1 MAHVDMGDLASRLF
15 GTRRQETQEVST
27 DATTRTY
34 SGVATS
40 DSEDGAVTVDIG
52 GDVTPP
58 DDLGDEE
65 WSGTG
70 VEVPC
75 GPAVEEGDEVVVTL
89 VGGGALKSPMVTSAS
104 GSGDRER
111 AARQQVEQAVATVQG
126 DLATAQGQA
135 QATADALAAI
145 EADVIPTLAT
155 KVETDELGNRISEI
169 EADYATGSDLS
180 EYVKTVTYEQ
190 GLDGISQ
197 QVATAYTSLS
207 GEISGVRTTAEG
219 ADGKADAAQS
229 AAQTAQSAAQ
239 AADAKAQTADGK
251 AESAQ
256 SAASQ
261 AAQDALTAHQAAQD
275 AATLAGAAQEAAD
288 AVDADLGAYK
298 GTVATTYGTKA
309 ELAAGVDGLRSEV
322 GQTYATKAELAIT
335 DGKATTAQ
343 DAADGVADD
352 LSGYQATVEQTYAT
366 KTALTQTAEQIAT
379 TVEQTYAT
387 KGQVSQSARP
397 NLMPLLSMPMGD
409 VYHATTSPDGY
420 WYDDSSASVT
430 NLTDGWAHVE
440 VDNSGGGSTAYVNLS
455 ESVAWNLAHGGL
467 KPSTTYTVLAEVRG
481 LDVAAASASGV
492 KLFGISTHAA
502 APSYFAA
509 GRSADL
515 DHDGEYRFVGTTVA
529 DLSAAVRTTRSYVS
543 IAAGASVSLDL
554 RLSLF
559 EGDYAG
565 PYKPYV
571 DQTLISRMSSAE
583 SSITQQA
590 DAISAEVTARQ
601 QLGEQVAQ
609 ASTQITQ
616 TATDVTTIVG
626 QSITGGSTLWYAKS
640 NDTAPAAPTSRVTS
654 TSTAG
659 GAWRTVVPAYSAST
673 PHYFCCQQWER
684 KALDGTT
691 SWAWGPVQYDRAV
704 TDAMAQGRQGVAD
717 AATAQSTAQSA
728 AQAAQT
734 ADGKATS
741 AQTTAQQ
748 AQQTADAAQSTAQTA
763 ATTAAATSTM
773 IRDFDGGT
781 LVCRVGQPIGALVS
795 ADGRFEVVHITW
807 DGTTPIISPSG
818 SHFAEDE
825 IALGLATAII
835 SLCDGAA
842 RVGVMD
848 GVLRIGSFPDDP
860 ASAYQ
865 LVGVA
870 VHDADGEARTDI
882 AAVPADAQASQGAAI
897 SVYGDGLVSVAG
909 SRMIVSDSAPG
920 NSGPTLIPMSQVQ
933 AALAGGTYT
942 ASASVAISS
951 TSVSNLTAGPSVS
964 LPAGTYVVV
973 GRWAFGTADTTGD
986 RNCRVSVG
994 TSPSGLWASNRAYT
1008 KYNYAVMEVTC
1019 VRTIDD
1025 DATVTLYGSSSSAY
1039 SQAETQTITALRI
1052 R

>member
-40 DSEDGAVTVDIG
+40 DSEGGAVTVDIG

-58 DDLGDEE
+58 DDLGDDE

-111 AARQQVEQAVATVQG
+111 AARQQVEQAVAAVQG

-135 QATADALAAI
+135 QATAEALAAI

-155 KVETDELGNRISEI
+155 KVETDELGTRVSEI

-190 GLDGISQ
+190 GLDGVSQ

-229 AAQTAQSAAQ
+229 AAQAAQSAAQ

-251 AESAQ
+251 ATSAQ
-256 SAASQ
+256 SAAAQ

-387 KGQVSQSARP
+387 KGQVSQSSTP
-397 NLMPLLSMPMGD
+397 SLMPLLSMPMGD
-409 VYHATTSPDGY
+409 VYHATTNPDGY
-420 WYDDSSASVT
+420 WTNNNASNVT

-481 LDVAAASASGV
+481 LDVAAAGASDV
-492 KLFGISTHAA
+492 RLFGMSTHAA
-502 APSYFAA
+502 TPSYFAA
-509 GRSADL
+509 SLSAGL

-529 DLSAAVRTTRSYVS
+529 DLSAAVRTTRSYISV
-543 IAAGASVSLDL
+543 AAGASASLDL

-583 SSITQQA
+583 SSIAQQA

-601 QLGEQVAQ
+601 QLTEQVAQ

-616 TATDVTTIVG
+616 TATDVTTIVSR
-626 QSITGGSTLWYAKS
+626 SITGGTTLWYAKS
-640 NDTAPAAPTSRVTS
+640 DDTAPAAPTSRVTS

-717 AATAQSTAQSA
+717 AATAQSAAQSA
-728 AQAAQT
+728 A
-734 ADGKATS
+734 
-741 AQTTAQQ
+741 
-748 AQQTADAAQSTAQTA
+748 DAA
-763 ATTAAATSTM
+763 ATTATM
-773 IRDFDGGT
+773 FRDFEGGS

-795 ADGRFEVVHITW
+795 ADGRFEVVRITW
-807 DGTTPIISPSG
+807 DGTTPTISPSG

-835 SLCDGAA
+835 TLCGGIA
-842 RVGVMD
+842 RIGVMD
-848 GVLRIGSFPDDP
+848 GVLRIGSWPDDP
-860 ASAYQ
+860 VSAYQ

-870 VHDADGEARTDI
+870 VHDTDGEARADL
-882 AAVPADAQASQGAAI
+882 AAVPADAQGSQGAAV
-897 SVYGDGLVSVAG
+897 SVSGDGLVSVAG
-909 SRMIVSDSAPG
+909 SKMLVSDSSPG
-920 NSGPTLIPMSQVQ
+920 NVGPVLIPMSQVQ
-933 AALAGGTYT
+933 AALAGGTY
-942 ASASVAISS
+942 AQSASVAISS
-951 TSVSNLTAGPSVS
+951 AGVSSLTAGPSVS

-1008 KYNYAVMEVTC
+1008 KHNYAVMEVTC
-1019 VRTIDD
+1019 VRTIDA

-1039 SQAETQTITALRI
+1039 SNAELQTITALRI